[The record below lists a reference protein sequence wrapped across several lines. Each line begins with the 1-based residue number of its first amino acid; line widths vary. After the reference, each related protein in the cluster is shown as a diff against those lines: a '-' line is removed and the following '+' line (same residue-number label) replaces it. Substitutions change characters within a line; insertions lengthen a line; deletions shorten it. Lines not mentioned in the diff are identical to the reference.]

1 MVTNITGHIVHCT
14 VHASGTVIV
23 ENRSKLSE
31 FFKDPHQ
38 DVSATNVNV
47 RKRARGERMFFAQYQ
62 AEDANGAAKQSC
74 FFVYV
79 YLSVK

>member
-1 MVTNITGHIVHCT
+1 
-14 VHASGTVIV
+14 
-23 ENRSKLSE
+23 LSE

-47 RKRARGERMFFAQYQ
+47 RKRVRGERMFFAQYQ

-79 YLSVK
+79 YLSVKCSVSINIKYYTDQTADTSLLV